1 MKEIRARNR
10 CKGSM
15 IAELPLV
22 LWVLLIVIVF
32 PLIDL
37 GTAFL
42 RVTFL
47 YAGVHLG
54 SIAAARANTFLV
66 PLDGKPSAINE
77 ANSKLTQ
84 VKSAFSGLDVQDV
97 KTEILITNNDTQAV
111 SFSSVPLT
119 KQADVGINSY
129 QIQVSAVC
137 SADPLITI
145 PLPLAVAGLNAPLV
159 FNMNARQY
167 CENPQG
173 LSY

>member
-1 MKEIRARNR
+1 MKKIRTRKR
-10 CKGSM
+10 FKGSM

-22 LWVLLIVIVF
+22 LWVLFIVIIF

-47 YAGVHLG
+47 YAGVHLS

-97 KTEILITNNDTQAV
+97 KTEIIITNNDTQAV

-119 KQADVGINSY
+119 KQADVAMNSY